1 LLLPAA
7 LCLCGVGCGLWN
19 NEMILGCHFSIGWKW
34 NWFYWWNDGIDFIN
48 GMMEWFYK
56 KFNCIVYVL
65 KHIENI
71 IVLWIAMYNKRLIT
85 IIKWLITGL
94 IWVDSWIVELCIW
107 NMNFLLMYFKIPY
120 DFTILRSEFVLHFP
134 CRVKIVILTTLIT
147 III

>member
-19 NEMILGCHFSIGWKW
+19 NEMILGCHFSIGW
-34 NWFYWWNDGIDFIN
+34 NWFYWWNDGIDFID

-56 KFNCIVYVL
+56 KINCIVYVL

-120 DFTILRSEFVLHFP
+120 DFTILRSVFTIRVCFAFSVP
-134 CRVKIVILTTLIT
+134 C
-147 III
+147 